1 MHHRVDGAV
10 FPGATWP
17 STTPATARAMHR
29 LAPLATLFVFSAAV
43 SAQETL
49 PPFAPAKGTT
59 AKFDLTSSANI
70 GMGPVAG
77 RSEVTLHT
85 VVQVLDADEK
95 GTRLSIT
102 WQEAHGEVVLPMLT
116 TKFDSRQPVAAL
128 VPPGGGRVARFLAES
143 ATQDIRRPWEALVG
157 FSYEVVVDRAGV
169 VTDMPG
175 LAKLLAERRKLVH
188 QAGNEDTVNSFLD
201 ERTLRWHAGLLVPGR
216 GGESTKAGDTWKSP
230 TTIGIGHGALAV
242 VDVEVQ
248 SELRTFG
255 QDTATIESAATPRC
269 ANPAVTAANA
279 VFEGSLVASR
289 ADGFA
294 ESGWRALDVEL
305 RHRGAARL
313 LDQKVECDWT
323 VRRVHD

>member
-1 MHHRVDGAV
+1 MVSPR
-10 FPGATWP
+10 
-17 STTPATARAMHR
+17 PATARAMHR
-29 LAPLATLFVFSAAV
+29 LTPLAAVIVFSAGI

-59 AKFDLTSSANI
+59 AKFELTSSAKI

-102 WQEAHGEVVLPMLT
+102 WQAAHGEVVLPMLT
-116 TKFDSRQPVAAL
+116 TKFDSRQPVATQ
-128 VPPGGGRVARFLAES
+128 VPPGGSRIARWLAES
-143 ATQDIRRPWEALVG
+143 ATQDLRRPWEALVG
-157 FSYEVVVDRAGV
+157 FSYEVVVDRSGA

-175 LAKLLAERRKLVH
+175 LAKLLAERRKLVRE
-188 QAGNEDTVNSFLD
+188 AGNEDTVNSFLD

-216 GGESTKAGDTWKSP
+216 AGEATKAGDTWKAP
-230 TTIGIGHGALAV
+230 ATIGIGHGMLAV
-242 VDVEVQ
+242 VDVDVR
-248 SELRTFG
+248 SELRAFST
-255 QDTATIESAATPRC
+255 DTATIESAATPRI
-269 ANPAVTAANA
+269 AHPNVTAANA

-294 ESGWRALDVEL
+294 ESGWRALDVEFH
-305 RHRGAARL
+305 HRGAATL
-313 LDQKVECDWT
+313 LDRKVECDWT
-323 VRRVHD
+323 VRRVRD